1 MATIAKK
8 KDVNPFDS
16 FMDAEV
22 LSVLKEVDSLVK
34 INSITFGDEARM
46 HTGLLC
52 LDLMTGGGIAP
63 GFYTFVGPEQSAKT
77 TAAITISGAS
87 TKADGLRIRCLW
99 DAENSS
105 GNSLDYI
112 ANIFDTLGYKTSVEK
127 LFGVKG
133 DKGYIV
139 KPIIDYKDEN
149 SADAFFNWLFGV
161 LKRLPDKR
169 YDAGRWWY
177 VYESNQV
184 NKDKFKEFVDKR
196 QSSGQSGLWIPAK
209 DGCLQALVVLDSFP
223 SLVPA
228 AMEEDEG
235 SNAMAVQAR
244 MFAKHIPRVKGS
256 FRSKRVALI
265 GINQLRLNPGARF
278 GNPEYEPGGEAL
290 KFFSDVRFRFFPRAL
305 SGVPFNPKGEG
316 RFEKEPSFDGTG
328 EDTYRYINVSLI
340 KNKLSPHVKEMWLRL
355 WVSDKDGEGR
365 GFDPVWDTFFFGFS
379 TGQITGRKHSMRL
392 NLSGLG
398 EAKAVLTWKEFKT
411 LILGDSESWAPIYKK
426 IGYKVINLRA
436 GFLRQIKGGKALD
449 AYFAQLGNKI
459 KAKDAKADDDDDAD

>member
-1 MATIAKK
+1 MATVKK
-8 KDVNPFDS
+8 KEANPFDA

-22 LSVLKEVDSLVK
+22 RSVLKEVDGLVK
-34 INSITFGDEARM
+34 INAITFGDEARM

-87 TKADGLRIRCLW
+87 TKSEGLRIRCLW

-112 ANIFDTLGYKTSVEK
+112 ANIFDTLGYKTSVEQ

-133 DKGYIV
+133 EKGYIV
-139 KPIIDYKDEN
+139 KPIIDYKDES
-149 SADAFFNWLFGV
+149 SADAFFNWLFGI

-177 VYESNQV
+177 VYEATTA
-184 NKDKFKEFVDKR
+184 NKEKFRAFVDKR
-196 QSSGQSGLWIPAK
+196 QSSGQAGLWIPAK

-228 AMEEDEG
+228 AMDEDEG

-256 FRSKRVALI
+256 FRAKRVALI

-290 KFFSDVRFRFFPRAL
+290 KFFSDVRFRFYPRAL

-316 RFEKEPSFDGTG
+316 RFEKEPSVDGTG

-379 TGQITGRKHSMRL
+379 TGQITGRKYSMRL
-392 NLSGLG
+392 NLAGLG
-398 EAKAVLTWKEFKT
+398 EAKGVLTWKEFKI
-411 LILGDSESWAPIYKK
+411 LILGNKVDWEPIYKK
-426 IGYKVINLRA
+426 LGYKVIDLRA
-436 GFLRQIKGGKALD
+436 GFLRQIKTGKALD
-449 AYFAQLGNKI
+449 SYFAQLGDKN
-459 KAKDAKADDDDDAD
+459 KAKVEKDDDDADAD